1 MYQPNCSGRSLHH
14 AWHKEE
20 AVSFKECNNQVQQ
33 GGVCVAHGSKKKR
46 KRCSIKGCTNQVVNG
61 GVCITHGAISKH
73 KRCSHGGCTKQA
85 IKGGVCVTHGAKVK
99 RCSVEGCTKQVEKG
113 GVCYRHRSK
122 SIITINNP
130 SQEAITELP
139 TNNQDEEELNSW
151 IWRSSRVQKRV
162 TSNNATW
169 P

>member
-1 MYQPNCSGRSLHH
+1 MG
-14 AWHKEE
+14 
-20 AVSFKECNNQVQQ
+20 VSQSRL
-33 GGVCVAHGSKKKR
+33 GGVCVTHGAKVRAR
-46 KRCSIKGCTNQVVNG
+46 KQCRIKGCTNQFQKG
-61 GVCITHGAISKH
+61 GVCITHGAIKER
-73 KRCSHGGCTKQA
+73 KRCKFVGGCKNQA
-85 IKGGVCVTHGAKVK
+85 VQGGVCVTHGAKVK
-99 RCSVEGCTKQVEKG
+99 RCSVEGCTKQVKKG

-122 SIITINNP
+122 SIIMINNP

-151 IWRSSRVQKRV
+151 IWRSSRVQWRV

>member
-1 MYQPNCSGRSLHH
+1 VKGGVCVTHGAKRKRCSFEGCPNR
-14 AWHKEE
+14 
-20 AVSFKECNNQVQQ
+20 VQQ
-33 GGVCVAHGSKKKR
+33 GGVCVTHGAKVRAR
-46 KRCSIKGCTNQVVNG
+46 KQCRIKGCTNQFQKG
-61 GVCITHGAISKH
+61 GVCITHGAIKER
-73 KRCSHGGCTKQA
+73 KRCKFVGGCKNQA
-85 IKGGVCVTHGAKVK
+85 VQGGVCVTHGAKVK
-99 RCSVEGCTKQVEKG
+99 GCSVEGCTKQVKKG

-122 SIITINNP
+122 CIITINNP

>member
-1 MYQPNCSGRSLHH
+1 MSKARKRCSQKGCTNQ
-14 AWHKEE
+14 
-20 AVSFKECNNQVQQ
+20 AVK
-33 GGVCVAHGSKKKR
+33 GGVCVTHGAKVRAR
-46 KRCSIKGCTNQVVNG
+46 KQCRIKGCTNQFQKG
-61 GVCITHGAISKH
+61 GVCITHGAIKER

-99 RCSVEGCTKQVEKG
+99 LCSVEGCTKQFKKG

-130 SQEAITELP
+130 SQEAITELR

-151 IWRSSRVQKRV
+151 IWRSSRVQWRV
-162 TSNNATW
+162 TSNNATG